1 MDKLLEK
8 LKELG
13 NRILEWWNRFTTKQK
28 TLIVMVISAVILAIV
43 ILVTVLN
50 QPQYILL
57 KNCENT
63 TEAASVR
70 DLLEEEELTYT
81 VSDDGLEF
89 RILKSQQSD
98 AILLLGSNNIRTAG
112 YGIENVTSGGFS
124 TTESDKQKQYVYY
137 LEKYIEDNVLEP
149 QEAVKSA
156 TVTLN
161 VPENTG
167 TLIDSD
173 KESFA
178 SVTVNLKEE
187 ISPET
192 AAALARAIAT
202 GIGNPTTRN
211 ITIMDTEGNML
222 FSGDDEYSASGTAN
236 AQLSVK
242 AEAERLVTSEVKQV
256 LLGTNEFDKIEVA
269 TNLVLDFSTSSR
281 TDHTYSAP
289 EGREEGMV
297 SHEDD
302 FSQINESG
310 ISGVPGTDSNGD
322 DGTTYVLEDNSNSSS
337 ETNETSRD
345 YLPNESIETRETPA
359 GLINYS
365 QSSLSVAMIRHIVIK
380 EEDVER
386 QGLLDTVTWEEYK
399 LANQERTKLEVDE
412 DLLDVVA
419 KATGINADNIAI
431 VAYSENVFFD
441 DEGSGISATDIMQIV
456 LIIIILALLAFVVL
470 RSMRGEKHEEE
481 EEELSVESLLQSTPE
496 AQLEDISF
504 EDESETRKLIGKFVE
519 ENPEAAA
526 NLLRNWLNEDWG

>member
-1 MDKLLEK
+1 M
-8 LKELG
+8 
-13 NRILEWWNRFTTKQK
+13 
-28 TLIVMVISAVILAIV
+28 
-43 ILVTVLN
+43 
-50 QPQYILL
+50 
-57 KNCENT
+57 
-63 TEAASVR
+63 
-70 DLLEEEELTYT
+70 
-81 VSDDGLEF
+81 
-89 RILKSQQSD
+89 
-98 AILLLGSNNIRTAG
+98 
-112 YGIENVTSGGFS
+112 
-124 TTESDKQKQYVYY
+124 
-137 LEKYIEDNVLEP
+137 
-149 QEAVKSA
+149 
-156 TVTLN
+156 
-161 VPENTG
+161 
-167 TLIDSD
+167 
-173 KESFA
+173 
-178 SVTVNLKEE
+178 
-187 ISPET
+187 
-192 AAALARAIAT
+192 
-202 GIGNPTTRN
+202 
-211 ITIMDTEGNML
+211 
-222 FSGDDEYSASGTAN
+222 
-236 AQLSVK
+236 
-242 AEAERLVTSEVKQV
+242 

>member
-1 MDKLLEK
+1 
-8 LKELG
+8 
-13 NRILEWWNRFTTKQK
+13 
-28 TLIVMVISAVILAIV
+28 
-43 ILVTVLN
+43 
-50 QPQYILL
+50 
-57 KNCENT
+57 
-63 TEAASVR
+63 
-70 DLLEEEELTYT
+70 
-81 VSDDGLEF
+81 
-89 RILKSQQSD
+89 
-98 AILLLGSNNIRTAG
+98 
-112 YGIENVTSGGFS
+112 
-124 TTESDKQKQYVYY
+124 
-137 LEKYIEDNVLEP
+137 
-149 QEAVKSA
+149 
-156 TVTLN
+156 
-161 VPENTG
+161 
-167 TLIDSD
+167 
-173 KESFA
+173 
-178 SVTVNLKEE
+178 
-187 ISPET
+187 
-192 AAALARAIAT
+192 
-202 GIGNPTTRN
+202 
-211 ITIMDTEGNML
+211 
-222 FSGDDEYSASGTAN
+222 
-236 AQLSVK
+236 
-242 AEAERLVTSEVKQV
+242 
-256 LLGTNEFDKIEVA
+256 
-269 TNLVLDFSTSSR
+269 
-281 TDHTYSAP
+281 
-289 EGREEGMV
+289 MV